1 MTHTFTPIPNTSK
14 ALYSFLTLRE
24 FYLNETDTLPI
35 GGRCFN
41 GDYINA
47 NDKQTFQSL
56 EEAREFYKAFNQ
68 EYEKA
73 RQAGEE
79 DQFDLAFFDFL
90 FLYKQ
95 DEKDSLLRLLPDKF
109 FNDLGDLDT
118 QNDIFYQWGY
128 FLEQKVVAFD
138 FGAAVKKYKHS
149 DPNIDLNKFPE
160 DFLAYYFEQ

>member
-1 MTHTFTPIPNTSK
+1 MTYTFTPIPNTSK

-24 FYLNETDTLPI
+24 FYLNETELPRGERI
-35 GGRCFN
+35 FN
-41 GDYINA
+41 GDYINT
-47 NDKQTFQSL
+47 NDEQTFQSL
-56 EEAREFYKAFNQ
+56 GEARAFYKDFNL

-79 DQFDLAFFDFL
+79 ETFNLAFFD

-95 DEKDSLLRLLPDKF
+95 DEKDSVLRLLPDKF
-109 FNDLGDLDT
+109 FNDFFDLDVKY
-118 QNDIFYQWGY
+118 DFYYHWGY

-138 FGAAVKKYKHS
+138 FGATVKNHKHS
-149 DPNIDLNKFPE
+149 DLNIDLNKFPE